1 MTREKGEATEG
12 APGLVCP
19 AEARAMGLGP
29 EPPRARCP
37 HCGRELEARGVVVG
51 GRVIWVSRER
61 CGCAGSLAAAEQ
73 ERQAEL
79 EREAIARDERL
90 SRCGIGRR
98 FRSALPSDAT
108 CAAFA
113 MGYRHGSGEGLYIHG
128 GVGTGK
134 TYNAAGV
141 ASVLLDRGERVVFT
155 TSIELFSAIQG
166 TFDGSASAQT
176 ASVKRRYLACEV
188 LVLDDLGKE
197 SQSAW
202 TLMTLFELLN
212 ARYEGMRSTVV
223 TSQYTMGELE
233 RRLARR
239 GESETARAVVS
250 RIRQTCEDVTLVGQD
265 RRRPAGT
272 PPRAPRSIYDGI
284 P

>member
-1 MTREKGEATEG
+1 MTPEREEAPEG
-12 APGLVCP
+12 VPGLVKP
-19 AEARAMGLGP
+19 AEAREMGLGP
-29 EPPRARCP
+29 EPPRATCP
-37 HCGRELEARGVVVG
+37 QCGRELEARGVVVG

-61 CGCAGSLAAAEQ
+61 CRCAGSLAAAEQ

-79 EREAIARDERL
+79 EREARARDERL

-98 FRSALPSDAT
+98 FRTALPSDAACT
-108 CAAFA
+108 AFA
-113 MGYRHGSGEGLYIHG
+113 MGYRHGSGNGLYIHG

-166 TFDGSASAQT
+166 TFDGSSPAET
-176 ASVKRRYLACEV
+176 ASVKRRYLSCEA

-212 ARYEGMRSTVV
+212 ARYEAMRATII

-239 GESETARAVVS
+239 GESETACAVVS
-250 RIRQTCEDVTLVGQD
+250 RIRQTCEDVALVGQD
-265 RRRPAGT
+265 RRSPAGT
-272 PPRAPRSIYDGI
+272 PQGPSRSIYDGI

>member
-1 MTREKGEATEG
+1 MTHGRGESAGG
-12 APGLVCP
+12 APELISP
-19 AEARAMGLGP
+19 AEAREKGIGP
-29 EPPRARCP
+29 EPPRARCQ
-37 HCGRELEARGVVVG
+37 HCGRELEARGVFLG

-61 CGCAGSLAAAEQ
+61 CGCAGSLAAAER
-73 ERQAEL
+73 ERRAEL
-79 EREAIARDERL
+79 EREARERDERL
-90 SRCGIGRR
+90 SRCGVGRR
-98 FRSALPSDAT
+98 FRSALPSDPA

-113 MGYRHGSGEGLYIHG
+113 VGYRHSSGNGLYIHG

-141 ASVLLDRGERVVFT
+141 ASVLLDRGEHVVFT

-166 TFDGSASAQT
+166 TFDDSSPAQT
-176 ASVKRRYLACEV
+176 ASVKRRYLACEA

-212 ARYEGMRSTVV
+212 ARYEAMRSTVI
-223 TSQYTMGELE
+223 TSQYTMEELE

-239 GESETARAVVS
+239 GESETACAVVS
-250 RIRQTCEDVTLVGQD
+250 RIRQTCEDVALVGQD
-265 RRRPAGT
+265 TRRPKGT
-272 PPRAPRSIYDGI
+272 QPGAPRSVYDGI